1 MVLSEHPIQNLPH
14 TAVAS
19 PLSESTIYAELRRA
33 DDLQLAAI
41 LVLCDAAVQRR
52 EALMNRLSKAA
63 GSGSHGV
70 SQ

>member
-1 MVLSEHPIQNLPH
+1 MVLSEYPVQSLPQ
-14 TAVAS
+14 TVVAS
-19 PLSESTIYAELRRA
+19 TLSESTIYAELRRA

-41 LVLCDAAVQRR
+41 LVLCDATVQRR

-63 GSGSHGV
+63 GSGSLGV